1 MHCQPPRPKAP
12 LALLLLPAGFTLAL
26 LLLLAGFT
34 AGVMVDRLAWLPD
47 SASRPPA
54 DLGHTFDPFWEVW
67 NLVQENYVDRKAVDP
82 EKMTRGAI
90 DGMLRSLGDEGHTS
104 YLTAE
109 EYDQMEEDLEGKMV
123 GIGVHMTL
131 RNRQFVITGV
141 IPNSPAQAA
150 GLRPGDIFSQ
160 VEGKDV
166 AELSMDRLSTL
177 VRGKAGTEVH
187 LKMLREGESRP
198 LEFTITR
205 ARIEVPD
212 VTWHLLPGVPI
223 AHLAIKDFGEPAQ
236 ALVQKAVRELRE
248 QGAKGLIV
256 DLRGNPGGLKDQ
268 AVAVSSEFLKD
279 GVVFIEQDMHGVQT
293 PVPVNPGGSA
303 TDIPVVVLIDEGT
316 ASSAEIFAGALQD
329 HERAKL
335 VGTPTFGTG
344 TVLQPFE
351 LKDGSAVL
359 LAVAQWLTPKGR
371 EIWHKGIK
379 PDFEVALPED
389 VALLLP
395 EMEDDLDAAAL
406 ARSEDKQLLKAL
418 EVLQEQ
424 LRQTK

>member
-1 MHCQPPRPKAP
+1 MDCQPARSKAP
-12 LALLLLPAGFTLAL
+12 LVVLLLLACFTLSALLLLT
-26 LLLLAGFT
+26 GFT
-34 AGVMVDRLAWLPD
+34 AGIVVDRAGLLQD

-54 DLGHTFDPFWEVW
+54 DLGHTFDPFWEAW

-90 DGMLRSLGDEGHTS
+90 DGMLRSLGDEGHTA
-104 YLTAE
+104 YLTPE
-109 EYDQMEEDLEGKMV
+109 EYEQMEEDLEGKMV
-123 GIGVHMTL
+123 GIGVHITL
-131 RNRQFVITGV
+131 RNGKFVITGV

-150 GLRPGDIFSQ
+150 GLRAGDSFSQ
-160 VEGKDV
+160 VDGKDV
-166 AELSMDRLSTL
+166 ADLSVDRLTTL
-177 VRGKAGTEVH
+177 VRGKEGTEVH
-187 LKMLREGESRP
+187 LKMFREGESRP
-198 LEFTITR
+198 LEFAITR

-212 VTWHLLPGVPI
+212 VTWHMLPGVPV
-223 AHLAIKDFGEPAQ
+223 AHVAIKDFGEPAQ
-236 ALVQKAVRELRE
+236 ALLQKAVREMRE
-248 QGAKGLIV
+248 QGARGLIIDV
-256 DLRGNPGGLKDQ
+256 RGNPGGLKEQ

-293 PVPVNPGGSA
+293 PQPVTPGGEA
-303 TDIPVVVLIDEGT
+303 TDLPVVVLIDEGT

-329 HERAKL
+329 HGRAKL
-335 VGTPTFGTG
+335 VGAQTFGTG

-351 LKDGSAVL
+351 LKDGSALL

-379 PDFEVALPED
+379 PDVEVALPED

-424 LRQTK
+424 LRAAK